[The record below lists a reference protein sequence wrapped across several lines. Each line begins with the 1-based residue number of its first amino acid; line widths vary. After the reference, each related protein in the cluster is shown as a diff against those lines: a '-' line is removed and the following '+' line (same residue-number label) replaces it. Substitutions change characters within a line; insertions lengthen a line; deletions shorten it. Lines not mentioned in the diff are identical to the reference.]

1 MNINCETSITQA
13 SLDNVK
19 MTNKVKK
26 FTGLLYTYDSFTSP
40 TMTITPKLGAPV
52 SVALSMAAPGV
63 YQFNYESTTSADTFN
78 IVFNSG
84 SVTTKTGQLR
94 LQLQ

>member
-52 SVALSMAAPGV
+52 TVNLSTAAPGV
-63 YQFNYESTTSADTFN
+63 YMFNYVSPTEADTFN
-78 IVFNSG
+78 IVFNSS
-84 SVTTKTGQLR
+84 SVTTATGQLR

>member
-40 TMTITPKLGAPV
+40 TMTITPKYSAPV
-52 SVALSMAAPGV
+52 SVSLSMAAPGV
-63 YQFNYESTTSADTFN
+63 YQFSYSAPAAADTFN

-84 SVTTKTGQLR
+84 TVTTAAGK
-94 LQLQ
+94 LQLQLQ